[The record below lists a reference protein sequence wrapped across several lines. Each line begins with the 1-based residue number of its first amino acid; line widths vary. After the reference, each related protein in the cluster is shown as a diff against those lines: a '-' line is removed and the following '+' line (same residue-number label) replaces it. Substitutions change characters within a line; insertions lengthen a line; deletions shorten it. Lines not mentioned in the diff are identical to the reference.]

1 MSERKRVFKTQSV
14 YASDRILQGMQSDDN
29 AFVIEAYGRT
39 GARVSVPATP
49 VVPLRATNRWLLRS
63 S

>member
-39 GARVSVPATP
+39 GAAVEDD
-49 VVPLRATNRWLLRS
+49 VVLG
-63 S
+63 